1 MTKNEALQQ
10 LLLSTGHALLID
22 TVEGDKSWVSVADEF
37 ELQHLLTKRY
47 ILPTTIIDW
56 MTERTKPPSALSHI
70 KVCSILKNLSCKI
83 LDKFSESVKL
93 TLQSCLFAKKSDP
106 PR

>member
-22 TVEGDKSWVSVADEF
+22 TTESDKSWASTADEF

-47 ILPTTIIDW
+47 ILPSTIIDW

-70 KVCSILKNLSCKI
+70 RVCFIVRSIIQYFLSYYR
-83 LDKFSESVKL
+83 LL
-93 TLQSCLFAKKSDP
+93 NGP
-106 PR
+106 

>member
-22 TVEGDKSWVSVADEF
+22 TTESDKAWASTADEF

-47 ILPTTIIDW
+47 ILPSTIIDW

-70 KVCSILKNLSCKI
+70 RVCFIIRNIIQYIL
-83 LDKFSESVKL
+83 F
-93 TLQSCLFAKKSDP
+93 
-106 PR
+106 